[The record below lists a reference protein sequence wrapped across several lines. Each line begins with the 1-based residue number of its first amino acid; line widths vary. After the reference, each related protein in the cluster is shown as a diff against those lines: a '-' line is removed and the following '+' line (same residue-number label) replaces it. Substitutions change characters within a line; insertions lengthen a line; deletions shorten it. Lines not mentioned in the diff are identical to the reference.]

1 MFDAMNCLEETARPT
16 RGTRKSTAMDDPSSE
31 QRAKAR
37 AATQQARH
45 LLLIV
50 ADLHKLGYECARV
63 APSIEDTPGGGD
75 WYCLIV
81 PASMISPS
89 HGAIIDRHAAWR
101 WGPPPGGDFPYYVGR
116 GWQLQKFQSI
126 FDSAENLLRAFPRL
140 AEQSLGRDREYVAW
154 YREMLRMTE
163 PDGIIYARSWSD
175 DEEIPQTGMRAFGT
189 DAQLEVLVPLPPPG
203 KARQG

>member
-1 MFDAMNCLEETARPT
+1 
-16 RGTRKSTAMDDPSSE
+16 MDDPSSE
-31 QRAKAR
+31 QRAMAH

-89 HGAIIDRHAAWR
+89 HGAIIDKHAELR
-101 WGPPPGGDFPYYVGR
+101 GCLPPGRDFPNYVGR
-116 GWQLQKFQSI
+116 GWQQPRFQNI
-126 FDSAENLLRAFPRL
+126 FDSAENLLRAFPKL

-189 DAQLEVLVPLPPPG
+189 DAQFEVLLPLPPPA
-203 KARQG
+203 KAPQG

>member
-1 MFDAMNCLEETARPT
+1 MACREETARPT
-16 RGTRKSTAMDDPSSE
+16 RGTRNSTTVDDPSSE
-31 QRAKAR
+31 QRAKAL

-75 WYCLIV
+75 WYCHIV

-89 HGAIIDRHAAWR
+89 HGAIIDRHADWR
-101 WGPPPGGDFPYYVGR
+101 GCRPPGGDFPYYVGR
-116 GWQLQKFQSI
+116 GWQLQRFRSI
-126 FDSAENLLRAFPRL
+126 FGSAENLLRAFPRL

-175 DEEIPQTGMRAFGT
+175 DEETPQTGMRAFAT
-189 DAQLEVLVPLPPPG
+189 DAQLEILVPLPPPG
-203 KARQG
+203 EAQQG